1 MQTPRKKIKYHLNK
15 IDDDIKSIKSHLNS
29 ITDEIKG
36 DYPHISTMII
46 VVDDTLNIII
56 ENFINTLNS
65 QF

>member
-15 IDDDIKSIKSHLNS
+15 IDEDIKSIKSHLNS
-29 ITDEIKG
+29 ITDEIKQ

-46 VVDDTLNIII
+46 VVDDTLNVVQ
-56 ENFINTLNS
+56 ENFIDSLNE